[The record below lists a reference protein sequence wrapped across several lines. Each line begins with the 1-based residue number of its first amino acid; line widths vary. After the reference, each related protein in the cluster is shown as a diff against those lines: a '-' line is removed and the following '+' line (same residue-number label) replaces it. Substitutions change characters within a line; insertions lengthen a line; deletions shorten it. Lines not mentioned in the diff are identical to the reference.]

1 MSFPLKP
8 MASLLAVILATC
20 APNGGGDTF
29 VLDKP
34 EARLGATFP
43 QLSNVVEAPGGRIFF
58 ADTKGKVFLSADLGT
73 GKVDTVGVRVDTIGH
88 GGTDSAQYKFPGV
101 VAKLAGDTV
110 ALVDFASE
118 RTTLWSGA
126 GRYLG
131 VMPIAPVRGIT
142 PPLVYDAVG
151 HGYKVDYQAV
161 LGGGEPGGAFRPDSI
176 SVLRINRSTGLAD
189 TIARLSAPEY
199 GEARAGEQVQ
209 TVPKIFGPTDLFG
222 ATPDGAVWVAR
233 AHSNS
238 LDWRATDG
246 TWTRGDER
254 GYRKVPVTKKDRE
267 RFMERMKQQGLP
279 QGVEVSFPFADT
291 KPPFELGAT
300 TFEGEVW
307 LQMSHDGED
316 TPITYEVFGPGGKF
330 VRNVRLPAGAL
341 LAGFGADGAVYAT
354 VRAADGTKTI
364 ARFRVR

>member
-1 MSFPLKP
+1 MSSPLKP
-8 MASLLAVILATC
+8 MASLLVVALAAC
-20 APNGGGDTF
+20 GPGGAGDTL

-34 EARLGATFP
+34 EARLGAPFP
-43 QLSNVVEAPGGRIFF
+43 ALSNVVEAPGGRIFF
-58 ADTKGKVFLSADLGT
+58 ADTKNKVFLSADFGT

-110 ALVDFASE
+110 ALVDFAAE
-118 RTTLWSGA
+118 RTTLWNFA

-131 VMPIAPVRGIT
+131 VMPIARVRGTT
-142 PPLVYDAVG
+142 PPLLFDAVG

-161 LGGGEPGGAFRPDSI
+161 VGGGEPGGVFRPESI
-176 SVLRINRSTGLAD
+176 PVLRIDRATGVAD
-189 TIARLSAPEY
+189 TIAHLSAPDY
-199 GEARAGEQVQ
+199 GDARAGEQVQ
-209 TVPKIFGPTDLFG
+209 TVPKIFGPNDLFG

-233 AHSNS
+233 ARSNR

-254 GYRKVPVTKKDRE
+254 SYHKVSVTAKDQA
-267 RFMERMKQQGLP
+267 RFMERIKERGLP
-279 QGVEVSFPFADT
+279 QGVNVTFPFADT

-300 TFEGEVW
+300 TFDGQVW
-307 LQMSHDGED
+307 LQMSRAGED

-330 VRNVRLPAGAL
+330 VRYVRLPAGAS
-341 LAGFGADGAVYAT
+341 LAGFGADGAVYAA
-354 VRAADGTKTI
+354 VKAADGTKTI
-364 ARFRVR
+364 ARFRLR